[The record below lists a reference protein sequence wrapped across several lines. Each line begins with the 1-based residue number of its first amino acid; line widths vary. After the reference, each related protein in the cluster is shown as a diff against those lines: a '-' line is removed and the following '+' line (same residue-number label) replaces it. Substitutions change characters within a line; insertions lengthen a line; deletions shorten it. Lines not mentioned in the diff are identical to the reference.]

1 MKTSKWFLMGAMM
14 LCSLTTWAQRQMQ
27 MNLWTTNMPNDNG
40 NKNDTAKVQ
49 VFLPNEKNATG
60 RAVVIMPGGGYEYL
74 SLEKEGSDWAPFLNN
89 MGIAVIVLKYRM
101 PNGNPEV
108 PVSDAYEAM
117 NLVRRNAKN
126 WHINPNDVGVMGFSA
141 GGHLASIVATKAKP
155 EVRPNFQMLFYPVI
169 TMISGYTHKGSHDN
183 FLGTNARKKD
193 EKDYSADMQVSRNT
207 PRALIVLS
215 DNDQSVAP
223 ANGVNYYNELYR
235 QDIPASLFVYP
246 TGGHGYGMSAR
257 FPHHAEMLL
266 NVKSWLSSF

>member
-14 LCSLTTWAQRQMQ
+14 LFSLTTWAQRQMQ

-89 MGIAVIVLKYRM
+89 MGIAAIVLKYRM

-117 NLVRRNAKN
+117 SLVRRNAKN

-141 GGHLASIVATKAKP
+141 GGI
-155 EVRPNFQMLFYPVI
+155 
-169 TMISGYTHKGSHDN
+169 
-183 FLGTNARKKD
+183 
-193 EKDYSADMQVSRNT
+193 
-207 PRALIVLS
+207 
-215 DNDQSVAP
+215 
-223 ANGVNYYNELYR
+223 
-235 QDIPASLFVYP
+235 
-246 TGGHGYGMSAR
+246 
-257 FPHHAEMLL
+257 
-266 NVKSWLSSF
+266 